1 MSTSEPQP
9 ATAPPPQSVLPHE
22 EPLPPRVDLWTAAVF
37 FAIAIAI
44 LYASWVMPTYREQ
57 AGQLYTAP
65 GLVPAFYGTII
76 ALLSLWL
83 GARSIGRGALRRD
96 AAGPPRTKR
105 EGHSNT
111 RLALASALCLI
122 YAVGLIGRL
131 PFWLATAIFVFLF
144 VLLFEWRRDE
154 ALAFRLRRMAI
165 AAVLGVGT
173 GWAVL
178 YVFRDIFLVRLP

>member
-1 MSTSEPQP
+1 M
-9 ATAPPPQSVLPHE
+9 LPHE

-44 LYASWVMPTYREQ
+44 LYASWLMPTYREQ

-76 ALLSLWL
+76 ALLSVWL
-83 GARSIGRGALRRD
+83 GARSIGRGALRR
-96 AAGPPRTKR
+96 GLKTPRIKR
-105 EGHSNT
+105 EGYSDA
-111 RLALASALCLI
+111 RLALATVLCLV
-122 YAVGLIGRL
+122 YAVGLLGRM
-131 PFWLATAIFVFLF
+131 PFWLATAIFVFFF
-144 VLLFEWRRDE
+144 VMLFEWQRGE
-154 ALAFRLRRMAI
+154 AWALRARRMAI
-165 AAVLGVGT
+165 AAALGVGT

>member
-1 MSTSEPQP
+1 LSTSEPLP
-9 ATAPPPQSVLPHE
+9 ATAPPPASVLPHE

-57 AGQLYTAP
+57 LGQPYTAP

-76 ALLSLWL
+76 GLLSLWL
-83 GARSIGRGALRRD
+83 GARSIGRGALKR
-96 AAGPPRTKR
+96 GSSPPRAKR
-105 EGHSNT
+105 EGYSNV
-111 RLALASALCLI
+111 RLALAAALCLV
-122 YAVGLIGRL
+122 YAVGLLGRM

-144 VLLFEWRRDE
+144 VLLFEWERNQAWALRARRI
-154 ALAFRLRRMAI
+154 AI
-165 AAVLGVGT
+165 AAALGLGT

-178 YVFRDIFLVRLP
+178 YVFRNIFLVRLP